1 MRKSFEY
8 DYELLHSKYTLMYN
22 YIFTQIFSIFT
33 SNINIQYKM
42 NIYQTNTFGKKVED
56 EK

>member
-22 YIFTQIFSIFT
+22 YIFTKIFSNFT
-33 SNINIQYKM
+33 KQHQYSIQNEHISNKYIW
-42 NIYQTNTFGKKVED
+42 
-56 EK
+56 